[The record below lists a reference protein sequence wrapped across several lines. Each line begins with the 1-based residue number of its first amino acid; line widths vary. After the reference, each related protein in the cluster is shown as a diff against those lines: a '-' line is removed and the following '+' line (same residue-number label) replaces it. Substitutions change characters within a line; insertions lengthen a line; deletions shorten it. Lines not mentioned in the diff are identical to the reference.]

1 MFKTKRY
8 TLKFDKTHHYINGED
23 YKCVKDSHL
32 ISVLSSLQSKYDFKI
47 ISIDFGRG
55 FGYNIT
61 IKCNK
66 KDYQKIFGDYCLE
79 LGEHIT
85 DISF

>member
-8 TLKFDKTHHYINGED
+8 TLKFDKTHHDINGED

-32 ISVLSSLQSKYDFKI
+32 ISVLLSLQSKYDFKI
-47 ISIDFGRG
+47 ISIDFGG
-55 FGYNIT
+55 VWYSIT

-66 KDYQKIFGDYCLE
+66 KDYQKIFGEYCLK

>member
-47 ISIDFGRG
+47 ISIDFGKVW
-55 FGYNIT
+55 NSIT
-61 IKCNK
+61 IKAK
-66 KDYQKIFGDYCLE
+66 GKDYPCVWQDYCLD
-79 LGEHIT
+79 LGEYIT

>member
-1 MFKTKRY
+1 MFKTKKY
-8 TLKFDKTHHYINGED
+8 TLKFEKRCRYTNGDE
-23 YKCVKDSHL
+23 YYCVKDSHL
-32 ISVLSSLQSKYDFKI
+32 ISVLSSLQSEYDFKI

-66 KDYQKIFGDYCLE
+66 KDYQKIFREYCLK
-79 LGEHIT
+79 LGEYIT